1 MDFTIK
7 DSKVINSDGCVAVL
21 YSPGF
26 GAGFYTWNTTV
37 SKDIVFDPRI
47 VTLVMEKNKL
57 MPKNKLI
64 PDKNQS
70 EISKKEKSKQ
80 INKICDQILE
90 ICFTYDENFYP
101 GGIYELDIEWVP
113 EGTAFD
119 ISEYDGSESV
129 ESSFRTFTA

>member
-1 MDFTIK
+1 
-7 DSKVINSDGCVAVL
+7 
-21 YSPGF
+21 
-26 GAGFYTWNTTV
+26 
-37 SKDIVFDPRI
+37 
-47 VTLVMEKNKL
+47 

-64 PDKNQS
+64 PIKDQDLSTQERNKR
-70 EISKKEKSKQ
+70 IK
-80 INKICDQILE
+80 KICDQIEE

-101 GGIYELDIEWVP
+101 GGIYKLDIEWVP

>member
-1 MDFTIK
+1 MYFTIK

-64 PDKNQS
+64 PIKDQDLSTQERNKR
-70 EISKKEKSKQ
+70 
-80 INKICDQILE
+80 INKICNQIGE

-101 GGIYELDIEWVP
+101 GGIYKLDIEWVP